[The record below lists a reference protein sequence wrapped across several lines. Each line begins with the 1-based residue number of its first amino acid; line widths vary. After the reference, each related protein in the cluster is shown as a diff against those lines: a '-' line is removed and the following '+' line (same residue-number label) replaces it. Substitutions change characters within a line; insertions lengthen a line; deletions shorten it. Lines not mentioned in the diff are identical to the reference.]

1 MRSDLMAQGM
11 VIAFRG
17 LGIQIENWV
26 DTPSGE
32 PIIYISV
39 PKETTDI
46 GPDGLGLAGKKLADR
61 IFTKLHEMGAN
72 AQIKY
77 KIRDEVWTK
86 EKRIEA
92 EEFAK
97 RGVFY

>member
-39 PKETTDI
+39 PKESTDI
-46 GPDGLGLAGKKLADR
+46 GPDGTALAGKKLADR
-61 IFTKLHEMGAN
+61 IFTKLAEMSSK

-77 KIRDEVWTK
+77 KIRDEIWTK
-86 EKRIEA
+86 EKRLEA
-92 EEFAK
+92 EEYAK